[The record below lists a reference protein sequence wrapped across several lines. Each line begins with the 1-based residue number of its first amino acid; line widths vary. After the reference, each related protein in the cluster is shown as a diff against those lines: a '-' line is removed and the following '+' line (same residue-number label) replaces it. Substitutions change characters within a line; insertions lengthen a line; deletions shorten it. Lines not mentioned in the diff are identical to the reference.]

1 MTKDYINELSEMF
14 ERAGFKNIKS
24 RDNFKRKPG
33 NDIHEMGGVRM
44 GKNKKTS
51 LLNKWNQ
58 LHSCKNVFVTDGACM
73 PSTSTQ
79 NPSLTFMAITARAAN
94 YAISQM
100 KKMNIWITF
109 YLKIARH
116 FVSICKFVII
126 LWLCT
131 N

>member
-1 MTKDYINELSEMF
+1 MDKQNKDPWGIPQLVVNVDYDDNDDKMTKDYINELSEMF

-58 LHSCKNVFVTDGACM
+58 LHNCKNVFVTDGACM

-79 NPSLTFMAITARAAN
+79 NPSLTFIARTARAAN

-100 KKMNIWITF
+100 KKMNI
-109 YLKIARH
+109 
-116 FVSICKFVII
+116 
-126 LWLCT
+126 
-131 N
+131 